1 MADSRVAFWD
11 IGSNYCNVV
20 AAGKAVIAPVL
31 EGRQAFI
38 GIFGGLLQRIAAGR
52 KACLATEREL
62 RLESRDRIAIANLF
76 GR

>member
-1 MADSRVAFWD
+1 MADGRVGFWD
-11 IGSNYCNVV
+11 IGGDHGDVV
-20 AAGKAVIAPVL
+20 TAGKAVIAAVL

-38 GIFGGLLQRIAAGR
+38 GILGGLLQGIAAGR

>member
-1 MADSRVAFWD
+1 MADGRVFVWD
-11 IGSNYCNVV
+11 IGGDHGDVV
-20 AAGKAVIAPVL
+20 AAGKAVITAVL

-38 GIFGGLLQRIAAGR
+38 GILGGLLQRIAAGR
-52 KACLATEREL
+52 KACLATEREF

>member
-1 MADSRVAFWD
+1 MADGRVGFWD
-11 IGSNYCNVV
+11 IGGDHGDVV
-20 AAGKAVIAPVL
+20 TAGKAVIAAVL

-38 GIFGGLLQRIAAGR
+38 GILGGLLQRIAAGR
-52 KACLATEREL
+52 KTCLATEREL